1 MFHSGALVF
10 QLRQLNRMKTRRSL
24 ECALLVSAVL
34 LTRILFRS
42 HYLYDIDSV
51 NFALALDHFDPTVYQ
66 PHPPG
71 YFLYVCLG
79 RLANTIFNDANTA
92 LVAIS
97 IAASAAAGFVIY
109 VLTEN
114 WFGRRAALFAG
125 LIFLFSP
132 LSWFHGTV
140 ALTYIV
146 EAFFSALVGYF
157 CWRVYS
163 RDSRWVVPASIAL
176 GLGAGFRPS
185 SLLLLGPVW
194 LLSLSR
200 LSRKQ
205 ALVGCT
211 ALGVTGLAWFLPML
225 SQSGGA
231 SAYFGSLSALWLTVS
246 ASQSV
251 FNSPIALSIARFC
264 VILGILAL
272 GTGTAA
278 LALLKRKD
286 AHRDLD
292 HEAKKFTWVWIIPG
306 MLFFTFIFLRSVN
319 SGYLLV
325 LFPPIFAWIG
335 LWTSQWF
342 GAAGFRRSWK
352 VAAVATCAA
361 ANTAVFLFAPIY
373 CSYTEVQR
381 FERKLVEI
389 VAALPQVAT
398 PDDALIVGFDSHF
411 LGYRHAAYYLPA
423 YLTVQYP
430 EVQLPQGLRVF
441 AVEHRNTMLLR
452 AIPRLQFKKFVLF
465 PLPGGSSGPG
475 EYAEYLSRV
484 RARFQPGAL
493 RTTVIAQ
500 HEFVVGAFTDLPALF
515 PNTAS
520 QPARVYTELH
530 VQQSAV
536 YSR

>member
-1 MFHSGALVF
+1 
-10 QLRQLNRMKTRRSL
+10 MKTRRRL
-24 ECALLVSAVL
+24 ECALLVSAVV
-34 LTRILFRS
+34 LTRFIFRS

-79 RLANTIFNDANTA
+79 RLANAIFNDANTA

-97 IAASAAAGFVIY
+97 IAASAAAVVLIY
-109 VLTEN
+109 FLTEN
-114 WFGRRAALFAG
+114 WFGRKAALFAG

-140 ALTYIV
+140 ALTYVV
-146 EAFFSALVGYF
+146 EAFFSALIGYL
-157 CWRVYS
+157 CWRTYS
-163 RDSRWVVPASIAL
+163 RDSRWVIPASIAL

-200 LSRKQ
+200 QPRKQ
-205 ALVGCT
+205 AFVGCA
-211 ALGVTGLAWFLPML
+211 ALGATVLAWFLPML

-231 SAYFGSLSALWLTVS
+231 LAYFSSLSALWLTVS
-246 ASQSV
+246 SKQSI
-251 FNSPIALSIARFC
+251 FNSPISLSIARFC

-278 LALLKRKD
+278 VALLKRAD

-292 HEAKKFTWVWIIPG
+292 HEVKKFTWVWIVPG
-306 MLFFTFIFLRSVN
+306 IVFFTFIFLRSVN

-325 LFPPIFAWIG
+325 LFPPVFAWLG

-342 GAAGFRRSWK
+342 HATGLRQGWK

-361 ANTAVFLFAPIY
+361 ANTAIFLFAPLY
-373 CSYTEVQR
+373 CSYTEVRR

-389 VAALPQVAT
+389 VAALPRMAA
-398 PDDALIVGFDSHF
+398 PDDTLIVGFDSHF

-430 EVQLPQGLRVF
+430 EVRLPQGLRVF
-441 AVEHRNTMLLR
+441 AVEHRSTTLLTT
-452 AIPRLQFKKFVLF
+452 IPRRQFKNFVLF
-465 PLPGGSSGPG
+465 PLPGGSSGSG
-475 EYAEYLSRV
+475 EYAGYLSRV

-500 HEFVVGAFTDLPALF
+500 HEFVVGSASDLSALF
-515 PNTAS
+515 PNAAPE
-520 QPARVYTELH
+520 PARVYTELH
-530 VQQSAV
+530 AQHGAV

>member
-1 MFHSGALVF
+1 MGTRWRPCTLLIGAI
-10 QLRQLNRMKTRRSL
+10 
-24 ECALLVSAVL
+24 VL
-34 LTRILFRS
+34 SRFLFRS

-51 NFALALDHFDPTVYQ
+51 NFALALDHFDPTIYQ

-79 RLANTIFNDANTA
+79 RLANSIFNDANTA

-97 IAASAAAGFVIY
+97 IAASAATGFAVYI
-109 VLTEN
+109 LTEK

-140 ALTYIV
+140 ALTYVV
-146 EAFFSALVGYF
+146 EAFFSALVGYL
-157 CWRVYS
+157 CWRIYS
-163 RDSRWVVPASIAL
+163 RHSRWVVAASIAL
-176 GLGAGFRPS
+176 GLGAGFRPT
-185 SLLLLGPVW
+185 SLLMLGPVW

-200 LSRKQ
+200 LPRKQ
-205 ALVGCT
+205 ALVGCA
-211 ALGVTGLAWFLPML
+211 ALVVTLLAWFLPML

-231 SAYFGSLSALWLTVS
+231 SAYFSSLGALWLMAS
-246 ASQSV
+246 AKQGPL
-251 FNSPIALSIARFC
+251 NSPIILSIARLC

-278 LALLKRKD
+278 LALLKRAD
-286 AHRDLD
+286 GRRDPG
-292 HEAKKFTWVWIIPG
+292 HEARKFTWVWIGPG
-306 MLFFTFIFLRSVN
+306 ILFFTFIFLRFVN

-325 LFPPIFAWIG
+325 LFPPIFAWLG
-335 LWTSQWF
+335 QWASQWF
-342 GAAGFRRSWK
+342 GASRLRQGWK
-352 VAAVATCAA
+352 MAVITTCAA
-361 ANTAVFLFAPIY
+361 ANTAVFLFAPFY
-373 CSYTEVQR
+373 CSYSAVRR

-389 VAALPQVAT
+389 VAALPQIAAPGDT
-398 PDDALIVGFDSHF
+398 LIVGFDSHF
-411 LGYRHAAYYLPA
+411 LGYRHSAYYLPA

-430 EVQLPQGLRVF
+430 EVRLPQGLRVF
-441 AVEHRNTMLLR
+441 AVEHRRTLLLS
-452 AIPRLQFKKFVLF
+452 AIPRRQFKNFVLF

-475 EYAEYLSRV
+475 EYAEYLSGV

-500 HEFVVGAFTDLPALF
+500 HEFVVGSASDLPALF
-515 PNTAS
+515 PNAAP

-530 VQQSAV
+530 AQHSAV